1 MIQAEFCQNKTLAL
15 VTLKNAHKFKINIS
29 SIFELTNNNDV
40 CVFHL
45 NAVLKSSCE
54 HPESLLEKNVFTP
67 MSCFIFL
74 QPLDLFPTNLF
85 LQQDS
90 EYC

>member
-54 HPESLLEKNVFTP
+54 HPESLLEKNV
-67 MSCFIFL
+67 CIY
-74 QPLDLFPTNLF
+74 TNVL
-85 LQQDS
+85 LYIS
-90 EYC
+90 STIRSLPH